1 LGGAGVGLLGRIYQ
15 SVGQVQ
21 ADPMNPQQWW
31 AAGRTASPAFL
42 SNTLRIFDTI
52 DRGTVLDQNRQPVG
66 DPLGIEGAVAT
77 SLGFTP
83 MSVSKERQFKTQEY
97 RATKR
102 MSDEYEMTTRN
113 VADLLRRFQETGDP
127 ELLLSANEMYNK
139 YLTSVNG
146 LQDRGAMVGSIANQL
161 SQSRGKVTEPASLKM
176 SETRQNL
183 ETAFPSVTPRY
194 QSGLSSL
201 QDQLDVAQLLGQDD
215 VLL

>member
-1 LGGAGVGLLGRIYQ
+1 
-15 SVGQVQ
+15 
-21 ADPMNPQQWW
+21 
-31 AAGRTASPAFL
+31 
-42 SNTLRIFDTI
+42 I

-161 SQSRGKVTEPASLKM
+161 AQSRGKVTEPASLKM

-215 VLL
+215 VLLRKLLSLPSSALDSVLIDLLVQEGFRPEEASLLLSPGRLEGLGPFAPVEQ